1 MNTIKNQLYPYTTE
15 YINEYLHGFS
25 KDKIDIQLSKGEVTL
40 EKLSLRPDT
49 INKIMD
55 EQNLPFW
62 IKVGLIKKIYLGA
75 SVLSVIGEIP
85 LEIEIDGVDIILSP
99 SYKWIIKNI
108 EKFSKN
114 NNNEIKDTPN
124 PLGNDIFNKKPDDFD
139 TSIFNV
145 EKIQEIF
152 KDKTMLSNVINSLF
166 KSLYSFYTSPNF
178 VAVIKIRNVHIR
190 FEDDELMNYTG
201 DIALGMRIN
210 LIQIKVGCK
219 GNMKK
224 DSIKLESLDI
234 YWENDAKIL
243 ISSNFLNS
251 CIVNGQLEEKYY
263 QNLKNVR
270 FEQFQYLPTT
280 KFIIQDFNM
289 TMNIG
294 TRNEKNENID
304 IFDIKTTPSMVYFQ
318 LASNELNVNIYPE
331 IAKIQNNFT
340 LFLSQ
345 FPIIEKVNDYRPFI
359 KPSKKNSMDY
369 LNLIENYKKNVIDSN
384 NNNEKM
390 LVRDWIYYFYWF
402 QKSKNGEKQKIINP
416 IRTEFVR
423 FYNIC
428 IKKVDINEHKND
440 KEKEKRKKQ
449 KQLEKTKIKEKK
461 EQEKENLKD
470 GKVKI
475 KNETN
480 IAGNTP
486 MGDNNIENNKNIAGK
501 TPTGDEKEKENYLA
515 GKTPMGDEKENENRT
530 PGETPQDVENETHNP
545 DEKTEKDGD
554 EDEEEREIPKELD
567 FSARIDLLI
576 KGFNVNLHSPLNEKA
591 NDYICLSIN
600 GIEIKIK
607 LTKEKF
613 DLNFKIKTIDLG
625 PSNLNTGQRVIIQP
639 KSYRK
644 AIPEQNM
651 TSINSNIPYGNL
663 STYNYVS
670 LPNSNLGS
678 RITGLIKKYNPNH
691 EQKIKVIDEA
701 LELAE
706 SNSRAFSLAP
716 SEMGDYNKYRS
727 PKKFRNKTP
736 FGDNASQNLEQSTI
750 NLNVSEL
757 GKTYGSVFVP
767 RNVSFA
773 KNLIDNYEGNSLQNK
788 KYERKKNNEL
798 NISQAINDY
807 NSYKNQ
813 EKFKLRTS
821 RSPPSSLSS
830 SQFNL
835 RESQFG
841 ITPNSIRGKNI
852 PLNLLEI
859 FSNTE
864 VGAFSLKFTK
874 YNNPVTIDNLSIQIG
889 TIRLNIFSVYLLD
902 ILRILSEYKKATN
915 SPKITTS
922 EGDFSPDGKTILEIQ
937 EYFYNYLLK
946 KIPDNEKTESMIE
959 YMEYLRKEIS
969 SKKKFSSKPE
979 HFQLNQIFSFFP
991 KGFEFHFDYEN
1002 IEVVAYDKDNIVSS
1016 KIIVPSSEL
1025 ILSLTFSKI
1034 FVKLLELEVEI
1045 ADLNRCETIIE
1056 QLKDLAKDKFKVVQ
1070 IVIEPCYKQIK
1081 DEINPLLKGNNSEYK
1096 QILQNQN
1103 SSNNIRQKSPQNK
1116 NINQY
1121 SPQNLNQKSPQNINI
1136 NQNSPQ
1142 SLYQQSPQNI
1152 NINQNSPQN
1161 ISQKSPQHININQN
1175 LSPYININQY
1185 TPQLT
1190 NIAQNTPPYIN
1201 INQNTPL
1208 LSNINLKDNSLLNI
1222 NQNLPQNINI
1232 DNNSPRNINDNTLR
1246 RINVKQITP
1255 HTQNI
1260 PIDGK
1265 RKHIEEFGKNI
1276 IKEKN
1281 QIEEDKKKNIQQNLI
1296 QKSKEDQEL
1305 LLRKQK
1311 ENELLIQMQKEKELS
1326 LLRQQQE
1333 REKEIQIQIQ
1343 KQKEAILNQQQL
1355 ERQQK
1360 LLLLNQQQQQNQ
1372 QQGIF
1377 EKQLL
1382 EHQKAEEKLLHN
1394 QQNQKKISLPP
1405 LHPQQ
1410 KLVSQD
1416 QHKKQ
1421 LLLGQQQSKNKNQ
1434 TIKYSKKSVS
1444 MGKSPKISHVRKK
1457 SEEKEKIP
1465 KDSIRKNKNL
1475 NLNLHNS
1482 NSHSNI
1488 YMNNN
1493 NYNISLMKREN
1504 SNQNISTLT
1513 QFNPQ
1518 IQQNIRYKT
1527 EANVIENNNN
1537 NIYNSLNPNLNNNGY
1552 LYQNNNQ
1559 QNSYVFQGN
1568 NNNYSNNNSDSFNLL
1583 NNN

>member
-1 MNTIKNQLYPYTTE
+1 MNAIKNQLYPYLKE
-15 YINEYLHGFS
+15 YINEYLHDFS
-25 KDKIDIQLSKGEVTL
+25 KDKIDIQLTKGEVTL

-49 INKIMD
+49 INKMMD

-114 NNNEIKDTPN
+114 NNNEIKGTPN

-139 TSIFNV
+139 TSIFNI

-152 KDKTMLSNVINSLF
+152 KDKTELSNVINNIF
-166 KSLYSFYTSPNF
+166 KLLYSFYISPNF

-190 FEDDELMNYTG
+190 FEDDELLNYTG

-210 LIQIKVGCK
+210 LLQIKVGCK

-251 CIVNGQLEEKYY
+251 CIVNGQLEERYY
-263 QNLKNVR
+263 KNLKNVH
-270 FEQFQYLPTT
+270 FEQFQYLPST
-280 KFIIQDFNM
+280 KFILQDFNM

-294 TRNEKNENID
+294 TRKEKNENID
-304 IFDIKTTPSMVYFQ
+304 IFDIKSTPSMVYFQ
-318 LASNELNVNIYPE
+318 LASNELNINIYPE

-340 LFLSQ
+340 LFLAQ

-369 LNLIENYKKNVIDSN
+369 LNLIENYKKNVIDSNSN

-440 KEKEKRKKQ
+440 KEKQKQKEKRKKQ
-449 KQLEKTKIKEKK
+449 KQLKKKKIIEKK
-461 EQEKENLKD
+461 EQEQEKLKD
-470 GKVKI
+470 ENVKI

-486 MGDNNIENNKNIAGK
+486 MGDEIIENNKNIAGK
-501 TPTGDEKEKENYLA
+501 TPTGDEKENENYLA
-515 GKTPMGDEKENENRT
+515 GKTPMGNEKENENRT
-530 PGETPQDVENETHNP
+530 PGETPQNDENETP
-545 DEKTEKDGD
+545 ISDEKIETD
-554 EDEEEREIPKELD
+554 EDEDEKEIPKELD

-576 KGFNVNLHSPLNEKA
+576 KGLNVNLHSPLNEKA
-591 NDYICLSIN
+591 HDYICLSIN
-600 GIEIKIK
+600 GIEIKIR
-607 LTKEKF
+607 LNKEKF
-613 DLNFKIKTIDLG
+613 DVNFKIKTIDLG

-678 RITGLIKKYNPNH
+678 RITNLIKKYNPNH
-691 EQKIKVIDEA
+691 EEKIKVIDEA

-706 SNSRAFSLAP
+706 SNSRVVSLAP
-716 SEMGDYNKYRS
+716 SEMGDYNKYKS

-736 FGDNASQNLEQSTI
+736 FGDNVNQNLEQSSI

-788 KYERKKNNEL
+788 KYEKKKNNEL

-807 NSYKNQ
+807 NSYKNL
-813 EKFKLRTS
+813 EKFKLRAS

-841 ITPNSIRGKNI
+841 ITPNSTRGKNI

-864 VGAFSLKFTK
+864 VGALSLKFTK

-889 TIRLNIFSVYLLD
+889 TVRLNIFSVYLLD

-937 EYFYNYLLK
+937 EYFYNYLLE
-946 KIPDNEKTESMIE
+946 KIPDNEKTESMIV
-959 YMEYLRKEIS
+959 YMEYLIKEIY

-979 HFQLNQIFSFFP
+979 HFELNQIFSFFP

-1025 ILSLTFSKI
+1025 ILRLTFSKI

-1045 ADLNRCETIIE
+1045 TDLNRCETIIE
-1056 QLKDLAKDKFKVVQ
+1056 QLKDSAKDKFKVVQ

-1081 DEINPLLKGNNSEYK
+1081 DEINPLLKDNNSEYK

-1116 NINQY
+1116 NINQN
-1121 SPQNLNQKSPQNINI
+1121 SPQDLNQKSPQHINI

-1142 SLYQQSPQNI
+1142 SLYQQSPL
-1152 NINQNSPQN
+1152 SPQN
-1161 ISQKSPQHININQN
+1161 ISQKSPQHINISQH
-1175 LSPYININQY
+1175 LS
-1185 TPQLT
+1185 
-1190 NIAQNTPPYIN
+1190 PYIN
-1201 INQNTPL
+1201 INQNTPQLTNITQNTPL
-1208 LSNINLKDNSLLNI
+1208 LSNTNINDNSLLNI
-1222 NQNLPQNINI
+1222 NQNLPQNINM
-1232 DNNSPRNINDNTLR
+1232 DNNSPRNNNDNTLR
-1246 RINVKQITP
+1246 RINVKQISP
-1255 HTQNI
+1255 KTQKS

-1265 RKHIEEFGKNI
+1265 RRNIEEFGKNI

-1296 QKSKEDQEL
+1296 EKSKEDQEL

-1333 REKEIQIQIQ
+1333 REKEKQIQ
-1343 KQKEAILNQQQL
+1343 KQNEAILNQQQL
-1355 ERQQK
+1355 EKQQK
-1360 LLLLNQQQQQNQ
+1360 LLLLNQQQQNQN
-1372 QQGIF
+1372 QGIF

-1394 QQNQKKISLPP
+1394 QQSQKKISLPP

-1410 KLVSQD
+1410 KLVAQD

-1421 LLLGQQQSKNKNQ
+1421 LPLGQQKSKNKNQ
-1434 TIKYSKKSVS
+1434 IIKYSKKSSS

-1457 SEEKEKIP
+1457 NEEKEKIP

-1482 NSHSNI
+1482 NSYSNI

-1527 EANVIENNNN
+1527 EANVIKNQNNNN
-1537 NIYNSLNPNLNNNGY
+1537 YNVLNSNLNNNGY

-1568 NNNYSNNNSDSFNLL
+1568 NNNYINNNSDSFNLL